1 MAPLTM
7 VVLMTMV
14 ALVTMVEQEDL
25 GADEEGG
32 GISTVP
38 QAGYLELKDSAGHA
52 EMAIVSAE
60 EVRASKRAS
69 DQPNNRTT
77 EQPPRFLPTPLQ

>member
-1 MAPLTM
+1 MAPLTMAPLTM

-32 GISTVP
+32 GISTNC
-38 QAGYLELKDSAGHA
+38 SA
-52 EMAIVSAE
+52 
-60 EVRASKRAS
+60 
-69 DQPNNRTT
+69 
-77 EQPPRFLPTPLQ
+77 